1 MACACYV
8 IILQRILHW
17 FVQGKAD
24 DSPVSDLLPANLHL
38 LYHLWKPLNV
48 DFTYKQMFFCI
59 LFHLLW
65 LFLPTFCRPGY
76 LFVWSWQAGE
86 DPCPLLLLLPA
97 RSPYAVL
104 GPWFLRAFPAWWLS
118 FESICCHIHTF
129 LYIWRRYHTSW
140 LQNHLYWICAYW
152 NPLWLISQ
160 SMPARRNRSPC
171 DELHLMEVLTGS
183 AMRCFRVFTYI

>member
-8 IILQRILHW
+8 IILQRILYW
-17 FVQGKAD
+17 FVREKAD

-38 LYHLWKPLNV
+38 LYHLWKPLNM

-104 GPWFLRAFPAWWLS
+104 GHKVHLGVYVYIVITCSLHLC
-118 FESICCHIHTF
+118 ELDCCCHFVYNFFCYYF
-129 LYIWRRYHTSW
+129 LLS
-140 LQNHLYWICAYW
+140 
-152 NPLWLISQ
+152 
-160 SMPARRNRSPC
+160 
-171 DELHLMEVLTGS
+171 
-183 AMRCFRVFTYI
+183 

>member
-8 IILQRILHW
+8 IILQRILYW
-17 FVQGKAD
+17 FVREKAD

-38 LYHLWKPLNV
+38 LYHLWKPLNM

-59 LFHLLW
+59 LFH
-65 LFLPTFCRPGY
+65 
-76 LFVWSWQAGE
+76 
-86 DPCPLLLLLPA
+86 LLLLPA

-140 LQNHLYWICAYW
+140 LQNHLHWICAYW

>member
-8 IILQRILHW
+8 IILQRILYW
-17 FVQGKAD
+17 FVREKAD

-38 LYHLWKPLNV
+38 LYHLWKPLNM

-104 GPWFLRAFPAWWLS
+104 GHQVLCGVYVYIVITCSLHLCERDC
-118 FESICCHIHTF
+118 CCHFVYNFFYYYF
-129 LYIWRRYHTSW
+129 LFS
-140 LQNHLYWICAYW
+140 
-152 NPLWLISQ
+152 
-160 SMPARRNRSPC
+160 
-171 DELHLMEVLTGS
+171 
-183 AMRCFRVFTYI
+183 

>member
-129 LYIWRRYHTSW
+129 LYIWGVTTHHDFRTICIEYAHTEIRFGWFPNQCQPVGTDPRVTSSIW
-140 LQNHLYWICAYW
+140 WKFSRVCY
-152 NPLWLISQ
+152 
-160 SMPARRNRSPC
+160 
-171 DELHLMEVLTGS
+171 EVL
-183 AMRCFRVFTYI
+183 